1 MGFSSINP
9 LFWKT
14 SSGWRN
20 PLLKAKSHI
29 KPDEICSLFNM
40 KWSALYNLSHFQFSF
55 TLKSHKTISWPL
67 QALIAEVMSEAA
79 RKSVIAMLVETLSW
93 WMLQS
98 GAICDHWRA
107 ERIYWWQCIDFAP
120 PGVRNHQCPSV
131 CCHLQLTTWANC
143 VQPMCLW
150 KGGWKTEK
158 RAQLEWFLQVLEV
171 ILEIKST

>member
-1 MGFSSINP
+1 MRSVVCLTWSEVHKKKTQFEPFSI
-9 LFWKT
+9 FIHT
-14 SSGWRN
+14 Q
-20 PLLKAKSHI
+20 I
-29 KPDEICSLFNM
+29 T
-40 KWSALYNLSHFQFSF
+40 Q
-55 TLKSHKTISWPL
+55 TISWPL